1 MNIEWGEHPIVPARF
16 HGYGYAMKTE
26 NHEPDTKMITLLK
39 RLSLVLLVTMFF
51 VIGTGCNTAHG
62 FGKDV
67 SNTGDAIQ
75 KKTR

>member
-1 MNIEWGEHPIVPARF
+1 
-16 HGYGYAMKTE
+16 
-26 NHEPDTKMITLLK
+26 MITLLK
-39 RLSLVLLVTMFF
+39 RLAPVLFVTALLA
-51 VIGTGCNTAHG
+51 ISAGCNTAHG